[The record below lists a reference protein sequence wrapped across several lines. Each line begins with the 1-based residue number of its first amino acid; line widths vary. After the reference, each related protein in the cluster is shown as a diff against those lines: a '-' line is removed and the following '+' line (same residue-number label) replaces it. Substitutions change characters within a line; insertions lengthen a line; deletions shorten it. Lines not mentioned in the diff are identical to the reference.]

1 MATEF
6 TEFLELLTQFT
17 DNSTYDVFLPH
28 SQKNLKLKQ
37 INAEQFNKLLATYAV
52 ETKKSYIDFN
62 KAFFSIIHENLIQ
75 KDIDIKTLSV
85 FDINILTL
93 KTRQVNISDMYTFYY
108 TPEEIEE
115 HGLQN
120 TKVEISLK
128 EHLDVTCKNILPKP
142 PLTVNSGDIT
152 LLCDIPTLYSDILL
166 ENYFV
171 ENVETDTTEK
181 FIESYF
187 LKEITKHIQEVTLTG
202 KMLNISNLPVEEKIQ
217 LVKKLPSTVIN
228 EAIKCIEK
236 LRQPLT
242 ELVTV
247 NIIENINGNE
257 VVLTKEIP
265 LDSSLFNF

>member
-28 SQKNLKLKQ
+28 SRQNLKLKQ
-37 INAEQFNKLLATYAV
+37 INAEQFNKLLTTYAV

-62 KAFFSIIHENLIQ
+62 KTFFSIIHENLIQ
-75 KDIDIKTLSV
+75 KDVDLKTLSV
-85 FDINILTL
+85 FDINLLTL
-93 KTRQVNISDMYTFYY
+93 KTRQVNISDKYTFYY
-108 TPEEIEE
+108 TSEEIEE
-115 HGLQN
+115 YGLQN
-120 TKVEISLK
+120 NKVEISLK
-128 EHLDVTCKNILPKP
+128 EHLDATCKNILPKP
-142 PLTVNSGDIT
+142 PLTVSDENIT
-152 LLCDIPTLYSDILL
+152 LLCDIPTLYSDIIL

-171 ENVETDTTEK
+171 ENVESDTTEK

-187 LKEITKHIQEVTLTG
+187 LKEITKHIQEITFTDKTL
-202 KMLNISNLPVEEKIQ
+202 NVCNLAVEEKIQ
-217 LVKKLPSTVIN
+217 LVKKLPSTIVN

-247 NIIENINGNE
+247 NIVENVNDKN
-257 VVLTKEIP
+257 VLLTKEIP